1 MFYRGKKKMKRLL
14 FLVLILFSVCCSE
27 EALGEDELRVECKRP
42 GGRVE
47 VYRVKIKSLFD
58 LTRSRSAF
66 WHFVGVRKSDGKRV
80 EVVSNE
86 CYVER
91 EVKR

>member
-1 MFYRGKKKMKRLL
+1 MKRLL
-14 FLVLILFSVCCSE
+14 FLVLVLFSLCCSE
-27 EALGEDELRVECKRP
+27 DVLCEGELKVECKRP
-42 GGRVE
+42 GGSVE

-58 LTRSRSAF
+58 LTRTRSAF
-66 WHFVGVRKSDGKRV
+66 WNFVGVRERDGERV

-91 EVKR
+91 SVK

>member
-1 MFYRGKKKMKRLL
+1 MKKLL
-14 FLVLILFSVCCSE
+14 FLLLILFSVCCSG
-27 EALGEDELRVECKRP
+27 EALGEDELSVECKRP

-58 LTRSRSAF
+58 LTRTRSAF
-66 WHFVGVRKSDGKRV
+66 WHFEGVRERDGKRV
-80 EVVSNE
+80 EVVSSE